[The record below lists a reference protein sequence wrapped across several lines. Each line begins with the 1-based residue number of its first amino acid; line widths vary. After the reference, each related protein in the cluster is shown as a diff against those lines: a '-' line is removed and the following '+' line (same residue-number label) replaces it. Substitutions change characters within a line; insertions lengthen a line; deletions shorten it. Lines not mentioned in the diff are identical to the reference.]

1 MCYLLKAAFNFGLLK
16 GATARLNDKKLASLM
31 VESVEY
37 LLVSFS
43 VRANAIYHLA
53 VGDVNC

>member
-16 GATARLNDKKLASLM
+16 GATAMLNDKKLASLM

-43 VRANAIYHLA
+43 VRAIAIYHLA

>member
-1 MCYLLKAAFNFGLLK
+1 MLLK
-16 GATARLNDKKLASLM
+16 GASARLNDKKLASLM

>member
-1 MCYLLKAAFNFGLLK
+1 MCYLLKAAFVLLK
-16 GATARLNDKKLASLM
+16 GATATARLNDKKLASLM